1 MESAIFI
8 LYFWFRIL
16 FQSSSSEFYDFIHI
30 KKWRFNGWSEGFWV
44 LFLDKYPRQGKGI
57 LINFGSESTQLD
69 TGSLLCVC
77 DTCEWSSL
85 KIIVRAIK
93 QWLIVVINQNVRE
106 NSSSA
111 GSVATAD
118 INNNQIKSNRI
129 GFVGN
134 PNKKTTQTCYLSDKI
149 TNKFHIHSSTIRADQ
164 FLANHR
170 FIAFD
175 QQLNKQNT
183 LKIVRYIFV

>member
-1 MESAIFI
+1 MTVLVVCCVRYNQRSVSIIAYGQCAFMQLDNKYMWPMESAIFI

-118 INNNQIKSNRI
+118 INNNQSKQKNNADML
-129 GFVGN
+129 FVW
-134 PNKKTTQTCYLSDKI
+134 
-149 TNKFHIHSSTIRADQ
+149 
-164 FLANHR
+164 
-170 FIAFD
+170 
-175 QQLNKQNT
+175 
-183 LKIVRYIFV
+183 